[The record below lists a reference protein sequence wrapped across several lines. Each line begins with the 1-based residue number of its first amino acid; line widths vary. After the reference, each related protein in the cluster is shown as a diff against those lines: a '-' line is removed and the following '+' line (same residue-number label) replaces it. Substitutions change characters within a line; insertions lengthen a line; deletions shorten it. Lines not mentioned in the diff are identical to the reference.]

1 MGWTGVI
8 KDDSRR
14 REERIGEGRSGRWR
28 WSKVIKEHSR
38 TGEDRRQGEDRL
50 KTRRGRWR
58 WTGASRDKKRMVRQ
72 DRQQRGGCKKQCRG
86 QGVLECDKQ
95 CKGKGVGV

>member
-1 MGWTGVI
+1 M
-8 KDDSRR
+8 
-14 REERIGEGRSGRWR
+14 
-28 WSKVIKEHSR
+28 IKEHSR

-58 WTGASRDKKRMVRQ
+58 WTGASRDKKRTVRQ

-95 CKGKGVGV
+95 YKGKGMLECDNRWQSNFTEDCVGDVERYISVV